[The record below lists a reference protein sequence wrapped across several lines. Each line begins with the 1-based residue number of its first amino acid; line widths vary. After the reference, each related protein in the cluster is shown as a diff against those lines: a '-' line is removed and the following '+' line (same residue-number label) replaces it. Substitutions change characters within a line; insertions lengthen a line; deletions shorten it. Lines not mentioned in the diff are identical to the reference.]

1 MPFHVLP
8 LERIL
13 RKIKTTATAACF
25 QHFFL
30 WLFLKRAH
38 MGLSGKEEAAQ
49 LLRLQEAVCIPSGS
63 SKEAPRSEDVLLSPF
78 QQKVLTP
85 G

>member
-1 MPFHVLP
+1 MHFHVLA

-13 RKIKTTATAACF
+13 RKAKTTETAACF
-25 QHFFL
+25 HHFFL

-38 MGLSGKEEAAQ
+38 MGLSGKGEAAQ
-49 LLRLQEAVCIPSGS
+49 LLRMQEAVRIPSGS
-63 SKEAPRSEDVLLSPF
+63 SKEATRSEEVLLFPF